1 MFGSF
6 IDEYFQDDNFN
17 PSRTLSR
24 KSIERPRTPNID
36 INSIQ
41 NNTTFT
47 PVDIK
52 TLPQNSNILGSR
64 FVFRTK
70 RDQQGNITKQRGRLV
85 AQEFNQRP
93 GINFNETFTP
103 VAKFTSIRILV
114 ALSAAFGLHI
124 HQADNDKANYMVC

>member
-52 TLPQNSNILGSR
+52 TLPQTPIFL
-64 FVFRTK
+64 
-70 RDQQGNITKQRGRLV
+70 DQDLFSEQR
-85 AQEFNQRP
+85 
-93 GINFNETFTP
+93 ETNK
-103 VAKFTSIRILV
+103 ATSLNRGEDL
-114 ALSAAFGLHI
+114 
-124 HQADNDKANYMVC
+124 